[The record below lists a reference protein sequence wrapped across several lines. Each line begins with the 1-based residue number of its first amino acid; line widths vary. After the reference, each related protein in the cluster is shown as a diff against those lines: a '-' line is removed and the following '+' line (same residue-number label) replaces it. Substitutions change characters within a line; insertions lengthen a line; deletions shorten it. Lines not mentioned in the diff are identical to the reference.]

1 MIGPVNTGGGN
12 SGSSEIANALGL
24 YIDSEGYLCQRT
36 EEDNNN
42 G

>member
-12 SGSSEIANALGL
+12 SGSSVIVDALGL
-24 YIDSEGYLCQRT
+24 YIDSDGYLCQDT
-36 EEDNNN
+36 KEENNN